1 MIARAGLVL
10 AVLQFGFALTWVVY
24 VVFLPALAAQVGIAK
39 SMVPWILLADQAIFL
54 VCDWLAGVF
63 ADRVGEAVVRLG
75 RLIALITLVSCAAFL
90 ALPLVAPAGSAPALG
105 AVMLVWSATSS
116 MLRAP
121 PMALVGRHASRPQ
134 RAWLAG
140 LYTLGLGAAGAVAP
154 YLGRIIATVDPR
166 IPFAVTS
173 GIVVAMTVVL
183 AALPHGGPRAAPDAE
198 PGRPGALAAFIAGF
212 ALLAAGFQVA
222 TSITAA
228 PLYLRYASAE
238 QLGDLLPVFWIG
250 CAAAALVVAPLV
262 RRAGG
267 LIVMAGAGVVGAA
280 ALAIAALG
288 GSLAIEAAAQAVAG
302 MAWGGVVSGAL
313 AAASALGRRA
323 GSLTGLVFSLLAAA
337 SLARIALVASGAAAA
352 HAAAM
357 PVVPPIAWVVA
368 ALVIA
373 ALAVR
378 RRAP

>member
-1 MIARAGLVL
+1 
-10 AVLQFGFALTWVVY
+10 
-24 VVFLPALAAQVGIAK
+24 
-39 SMVPWILLADQAIFL
+39 
-54 VCDWLAGVF
+54 
-63 ADRVGEAVVRLG
+63 
-75 RLIALITLVSCAAFL
+75 
-90 ALPLVAPAGSAPALG
+90 
-105 AVMLVWSATSS
+105 
-116 MLRAP
+116 
-121 PMALVGRHASRPQ
+121 MALVGRHASRPQ

-140 LYTLGLGAAGAVAP
+140 LYTVGLGAAGVVAP
-154 YLGRIIATVDPR
+154 YLGRVVATVDPR

-198 PGRPGALAAFIAGF
+198 PGRPGALAAFLAGF

-228 PLYLRYASAE
+228 PLYLRYASSD
-238 QLGDLLPVFWIG
+238 QLADLLPVFWIG
-250 CAAAALVVAPLV
+250 CAIAALVVAPLV

-267 LIVMAGAGVVGAA
+267 LLVMAGAGVVGAA

-323 GSLTGLVFSLLAAA
+323 GSITGLVFSLLAAA

-368 ALVIA
+368 ALVIG

-378 RRAP
+378 RR